1 MSIHCLTLPIIIKNS
16 NFSDF
21 HRHTG
26 LLWHSFKRKEKNKT
40 SIASK
45 KLVSNSKL
53 AYISLKY
60 SVYPLF
66 RANFLLRHPMFEIFE
81 LLIVKIIYVS
91 YIFFNGKFLW
101 RVRKMWKGACQHKG
115 GWPTKYKN
123 LNRAFFE
130 DVEPL
135 FFELML
141 YFTSEFT
148 ITAYY
153 YHSFYV
159 KRNISWLKMNAA
171 RWVVNAFII
180 LILHYAGW
188 HL

>member
-1 MSIHCLTLPIIIKNS
+1 
-16 NFSDF
+16 
-21 HRHTG
+21 
-26 LLWHSFKRKEKNKT
+26 
-40 SIASK
+40 
-45 KLVSNSKL
+45 
-53 AYISLKY
+53 
-60 SVYPLF
+60 
-66 RANFLLRHPMFEIFE
+66 MFEIFE

-115 GWPTKYKN
+115 GWPTKYKILN
-123 LNRAFFE
+123 LAFFE

-171 RWVVNAFII
+171 RWIVNALLFSCYTTPDDICKFFHMS
-180 LILHYAGW
+180 HYTKCSYMFS
-188 HL
+188 

>member
-1 MSIHCLTLPIIIKNS
+1 MTQ
-16 NFSDF
+16 FWTE
-21 HRHTG
+21 R
-26 LLWHSFKRKEKNKT
+26 KNKT

-45 KLVSNSKL
+45 NLESNSKL

-60 SVYPLF
+60 CVYPLF

-115 GWPTKYKN
+115 GWPTKYKI
-123 LNRAFFE
+123 LNREFFE

-153 YHSFYV
+153 YHSLYV

>member
-1 MSIHCLTLPIIIKNS
+1 MTHFCM
-16 NFSDF
+16 
-21 HRHTG
+21 
-26 LLWHSFKRKEKNKT
+26 EKKT

-45 KLVSNSKL
+45 MFVSNSKL
-53 AYISLKY
+53 AYILLKY
-60 SVYPLF
+60 CFYPLF

-115 GWPTKYKN
+115 GWPTKYKI